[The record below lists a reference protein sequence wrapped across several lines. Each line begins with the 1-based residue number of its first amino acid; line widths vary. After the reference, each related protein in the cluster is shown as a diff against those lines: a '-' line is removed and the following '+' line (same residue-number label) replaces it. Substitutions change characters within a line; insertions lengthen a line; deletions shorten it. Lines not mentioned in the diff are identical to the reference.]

1 MYEYVVRDSMP
12 KELSGGDVEAVRARI
27 GAAATALYAAK
38 GADAITMR
46 DIARKL
52 GRSPMGLYRY
62 FQDREEILAFVRADA
77 FNRFADA
84 LEAAFASGDNAFAR
98 ARAVG
103 RAYLDFALQNP
114 NAYRLMFDMSPP
126 DEAKHK
132 GLRRAGERA
141 GETITRHVKDL
152 AAAGI
157 VQGDPRLVGN
167 ALWAASHGVIVLYLA
182 GRLPRG
188 VDVNELYFETMRLT
202 FRGARTPSSRALKT
216 RRRA

>member
-1 MYEYVVRDSMP
+1 MVR
-12 KELSGGDVEAVRARI
+12 ELTREDVESVRAEI
-27 GAAATALYAAK
+27 GAAAAELYARDGEDGITIREIAK
-38 GADAITMR
+38 AT
-46 DIARKL
+46 

-62 FQDREEILAFVRADA
+62 FGDREEIIAFLRADA
-77 FNRFADA
+77 FDRFADA
-84 LEAAFASGDNAFAR
+84 LEAAFASGDDAFAR

-126 DEAKHK
+126 DEARHK

-167 ALWAASHGVIVLYLA
+167 ALWPRRMASSCFILPAGYRAAWMS
-182 GRLPRG
+182 
-188 VDVNELYFETMRLT
+188 
-202 FRGARTPSSRALKT
+202 
-216 RRRA
+216 